1 LSTPQSPTA
10 RGKLLF
16 PDFRPGDFSGPI
28 KETCFRIPDRSA
40 YNRLG
45 NPSLVMSFQLQRRL
59 LGKNLTIN
67 DASGSIL
74 LAEAV
79 SAVSPNL
86 PIVSPSMGR
95 DESRQR
101 I

>member
-1 LSTPQSPTA
+1 
-10 RGKLLF
+10 
-16 PDFRPGDFSGPI
+16 
-28 KETCFRIPDRSA
+28 
-40 YNRLG
+40 
-45 NPSLVMSFQLQRRL
+45 MSFQLQSRL
-59 LGKNLTIN
+59 LRKNLTID
-67 DASGSIL
+67 DANGSIL

-101 I
+101 RSEAFVFERFNAFSQSLRSSRMTGLWVSRPA